1 MINVIKPVEEKDV
14 VLVADAMP
22 IIRPTEYKAL
32 YGFFE
37 DGKCVGGMW
46 LSSSYPHEI
55 GLDYSSKSVYT
66 AKAFAQVFSDL
77 FTLVPTITA
86 SVLETN
92 FKCLKMA
99 KQFGF
104 KQVYASDGFIK
115 IELTPENYTYKKKYP
130 LAIPQKL
137 N

>member
-1 MINVIKPVEEKDV
+1 MINVVKVTDEKDV
-14 VLVADAMP
+14 LLVADAMP
-22 IIRPTEYKAL
+22 LVRPTNFKVL
-32 YGFFE
+32 YGFIE

-66 AKAFAQVFSDL
+66 AKAYAQVFSDL

-86 SVLETN
+86 SVRETN

-99 KQFGF
+99 RQFGF
-104 KQVYASDGFIK
+104 KQIYSMDGFIK
-115 IELTPENYTYKKKYP
+115 IELSPENYTYKKKYP
-130 LAIPQKL
+130 LSISR
-137 N
+137 